1 MVMLGRFLV
10 WICCF
15 LTAAETLYGASSA
28 ENRAFNAAAHSFK
41 ATIWDRAEA
50 EFAEF
55 VEKFPE
61 SGRMSEA
68 ILFQAEARLERNNPT
83 GAVEL
88 LLKHLDRSG
97 TWKDQYLFWL
107 GEAYFRQG
115 DFQAASQ
122 QFTRV
127 LQEFP
132 GSPRRLEAGLGQATT
147 LAQLKQW
154 EPLITLLQATNGW
167 FEHAATAMPTNHLVL
182 RGYLLLGEAHL
193 ALGRPAAAE
202 SALQPVVQASIPTR
216 SAWQREYLLTRIRLA
231 EGKLEDALKGMTNLY
246 TLAAETAQRNLQAE
260 SYALGA
266 ALLERAG
273 RYEEALYTY
282 TSNLVEGVALERQQE
297 ALLRVSALAM
307 KPGKGQSDLAKPA
320 LLVLEKFVS
329 QTPDSAAAPLA
340 LLSAGELRLKQ
351 YLAGQTAPPQA
362 GTTNLLAAAMQA
374 FGEITNRFP
383 QHAVAGRAYLN
394 LGWGFWLNKQMAE
407 SETCF
412 AAASERLAEP
422 YDQAVAIL
430 KLGDTQFQQ
439 RKLTNAVASYSRFA
453 TQFAEVQQVKT
464 NLLERGLYQWVRAA
478 VEAGDLPAA
487 ESAMDRLLKD
497 FPLGFYTD
505 DAVLTAGQ
513 SKGQRNPEGARTVF
527 EAFLQKVPNAR
538 LAPEVRL
545 ALART
550 YQDQEKWTNAIA
562 EYDRWLESYKDH
574 PARVAAEYYRA
585 WSEFQ
590 AGHNTNAI
598 AGFTNLVARY
608 NDPLYTPLAQLWVAD
623 YYYSQDNFF
632 KAEENYKALFQ
643 STNLPP
649 SEMLYQARLMAG
661 RSALGRQGWLDAI
674 NHFTNLTSNL
684 DHYPVDL
691 RIQAMFAYGD
701 TLMTMDAPETNK
713 LANLG
718 RALEVFSKIC
728 NDYPTNEYVA
738 LAWGQ
743 KANCLLQWAQSSGDY
758 DPATN
763 AFHQVIQSPQADAT
777 ARCIASVG
785 LGVVYEKRADMST
798 NSQKTLFL
806 RDAWHRYLDVFYA
819 SPKVLKDGEQCDP
832 FWRKKAGWEAGRLA
846 ETLQEWSQAKSIYEQ
861 LQREFPVL
869 GPRLERSLR
878 KVQDQLNREAK

>member
-1 MVMLGRFLV
+1 MALLARVLLL
-10 WICCF
+10 ICC
-15 LTAAETLYGASSA
+15 LTMAGGTLYGATSA
-28 ENRAFNAAAHSFK
+28 ENRAFNAAAHSFR

-61 SGRMSEA
+61 STRLAEA
-68 ILFQAEARLERNNPT
+68 ILFQAEARLERSNYT
-83 GAVEL
+83 GAAEL
-88 LLKHLDRSG
+88 LLKHLEQAGPWR
-97 TWKDQYLFWL
+97 DQYLFWL
-107 GEAYFRQG
+107 GEAHFRQG
-115 DFQAASQ
+115 SFQAASE

-127 LQEFP
+127 IQEYP
-132 GSPRRLEAGLGQATT
+132 ASSRRVEAGLGQATS

-154 EPLITLLQATNGW
+154 EPLIALLQVTNGW
-167 FEHAATAMPTNHLVL
+167 FEQAAQATPTNQLVL
-182 RGYLLLGEAHL
+182 RGYLLLGEAQL
-193 ALGRPAAAE
+193 ALGRPDAAAA
-202 SALQPVVQASIPTR
+202 ALQPVVGASIPTR
-216 SAWQREYLLTRIRLA
+216 SAWQREFLLARIRLA
-231 EGKLEDALKGMTNLY
+231 EGKLEDALKGVTNLY
-246 TLAAETAQRNLQAE
+246 ALAAETGQRNLLAE

-273 RYEEALYTY
+273 KYEEALHTY
-282 TSNLVEGVALERQQE
+282 TSNLVDGVTLERQQE
-297 ALLRVSALAM
+297 ALLRISALAM
-307 KPGKGQSDLAKPA
+307 NPKMAQPA
-320 LLVLEKFVS
+320 LIILEKFVS
-329 QTPDSAAAPLA
+329 QMPESTAAPLA
-340 LLSAGELRLKQ
+340 WLSLGELRLKQ
-351 YLAGQTAPPQA
+351 HLTPETGSSPTP
-362 GTTNLLAAAMQA
+362 GTNLLTLAMQA
-374 FGEITNRFP
+374 FSEITNRFP
-383 QHAVAGRAYLN
+383 QHAVAARAYLN
-394 LGWGFWLNKQMAE
+394 LGWGFWRAGQMAE
-407 SETCF
+407 SEASF
-412 AAASERLAEP
+412 AVAAERLTEP
-422 YDQAVAIL
+422 YDQAIAVI
-430 KLGDTQFQQ
+430 KLADAQFQQ
-439 RKLTNAVASYSRFA
+439 RKLTNAAASYSRFV
-453 TQFAEVQQVKT
+453 TQFGEVQSVKT
-464 NLLERGLYQWVRAA
+464 NLLERGLYQLVRAA
-478 VEAGDLPAA
+478 VESGDMPGAEAA
-487 ESAMDRLLKD
+487 MERLLKD
-497 FPLGFYTD
+497 FPLGFYAD
-505 DAVLTAGQ
+505 DAVLVAGQ
-513 SKGQRNPEGARTVF
+513 SKAQRNPAGARAVF
-527 EAFLQKVPNAR
+527 QAFLQQSPKAR
-538 LAPEVRL
+538 LAPEVHL

-550 YQDQEKWTNAIA
+550 YQDQEQWTNAVA
-562 EYDRWLESYKDH
+562 EYDRWLDSYKEH

-590 AGHNTNAI
+590 AGHDTNAVS
-598 AGFTNLVARY
+598 AFTNLVARY

-623 YYYSQDNFF
+623 YYYSRDNFF

-728 NDYPTNEYVA
+728 NDYPTNQYVA

-763 AFHQVIQSPQADAT
+763 AFHQVIQSPQADGT

-785 LGVVYEKRADMST
+785 LGVVYEKRADSST

-819 SPKVLKDGEQCDP
+819 SPKVLREGEQCDP

-878 KVQDQLNREAK
+878 KVQEQLNREAK

>member
-1 MVMLGRFLV
+1 
-10 WICCF
+10 
-15 LTAAETLYGASSA
+15 
-28 ENRAFNAAAHSFK
+28 
-41 ATIWDRAEA
+41 
-50 EFAEF
+50 
-55 VEKFPE
+55 
-61 SGRMSEA
+61 
-68 ILFQAEARLERNNPT
+68 
-83 GAVEL
+83 
-88 LLKHLDRSG
+88 
-97 TWKDQYLFWL
+97 
-107 GEAYFRQG
+107 
-115 DFQAASQ
+115 
-122 QFTRV
+122 
-127 LQEFP
+127 
-132 GSPRRLEAGLGQATT
+132 
-147 LAQLKQW
+147 
-154 EPLITLLQATNGW
+154 
-167 FEHAATAMPTNHLVL
+167 
-182 RGYLLLGEAHL
+182 
-193 ALGRPAAAE
+193 
-202 SALQPVVQASIPTR
+202 
-216 SAWQREYLLTRIRLA
+216 LLTL
-231 EGKLEDALKGMTNLY
+231 
-246 TLAAETAQRNLQAE
+246 
-260 SYALGA
+260 
-266 ALLERAG
+266 
-273 RYEEALYTY
+273 
-282 TSNLVEGVALERQQE
+282 
-297 ALLRVSALAM
+297 
-307 KPGKGQSDLAKPA
+307 
-320 LLVLEKFVS
+320 
-329 QTPDSAAAPLA
+329 
-340 LLSAGELRLKQ
+340 
-351 YLAGQTAPPQA
+351 
-362 GTTNLLAAAMQA
+362 AMQA

-383 QHAVAGRAYLN
+383 QHAVAGRACLN
-394 LGWGFWLNKQMAE
+394 LGWGYWRIGQMAD
-407 SETCF
+407 SEASF
-412 AAASERLAEP
+412 AAAAERLAEP
-422 YDQAVAIL
+422 YDEAVAVL

-439 RKLTNAVASYSRFA
+439 RKLTNAVANYSRFV
-453 TQFAEVQQVKT
+453 TQFGEVPPVKT
-464 NLLERGLYQWVRAA
+464 NLLERGLYQLVRAA
-478 VEAGDLPAA
+478 VEAGDMATA
-487 ESAMDRLLKD
+487 EGAMDRLLKD

-513 SKGQRNPEGARTVF
+513 SKGQRNPEGARTIF
-527 EAFLQKVPNAR
+527 EAFLQKAPNAR
-538 LAPEVRL
+538 LAPEVHL

-550 YQDQEKWTNAIA
+550 FQDQEKWTNAIA
-562 EYDRWLESYKDH
+562 EYDRWLESYKEH

-590 AGHNTNAI
+590 AGHDTNAI

-684 DHYPVDL
+684 DQYPVDL

-728 NDYPTNEYVA
+728 NDYPTNQYVA

-763 AFHQVIQSPQADAT
+763 AFHQVIQSPQADGT

-785 LGVVYEKRADMST
+785 LGVVYEKRADLST

-819 SPKVLKDGEQCDP
+819 SPKVLREGEQCDP